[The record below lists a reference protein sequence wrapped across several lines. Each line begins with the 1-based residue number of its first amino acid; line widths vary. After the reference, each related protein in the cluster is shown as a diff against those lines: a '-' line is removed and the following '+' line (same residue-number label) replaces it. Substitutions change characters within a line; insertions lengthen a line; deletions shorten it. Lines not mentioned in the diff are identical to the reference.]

1 MLREFSDGGAL
12 KKRLFCLLSLC
23 FNVVV
28 AAGPAGAEQ
37 HRLFCDSILIGPTRS
52 VVALPPSSDQ
62 RWRVVVSEIGDG
74 GPNFS
79 RADSF
84 AEFINGLN
92 SSQKEAWL
100 STLISHYRRL
110 PKFAAHGTPAFQP
123 GARRLLDRVL
133 SLTAR
138 GDLKILQSLED
149 GLSPR
154 AAYGRYLGEMAKAFQ
169 SPFRA
174 EDIDLILSVLQN
186 YVREEATMGDRG
198 SLVVG
203 GSLIDGRATL
213 TESDL
218 DLGIRGDPSDHHLRG
233 LVQKEIDHVL
243 RTNLPGA
250 KLPVEVHRFSE
261 KDYGRLHPV
270 VFVINADHIEMLIYP
285 PAQEAKNIWALEPS
299 EPKRFIYE

>member
-1 MLREFSDGGAL
+1 M
-12 KKRLFCLLSLC
+12 
-23 FNVVV
+23 N
-28 AAGPAGAEQ
+28 
-37 HRLFCDSILIGPTRS
+37 
-52 VVALPPSSDQ
+52 
-62 RWRVVVSEIGDG
+62 EIGDG

-100 STLISHYRRL
+100 STLIAHYRRL

-123 GARRLLDRVL
+123 GPRRLLDRVL

-138 GDLKILQSLED
+138 SDVKILQSIED

-154 AAYGRYLGEMAKAFQ
+154 AAYGRYLGEMAKAFE

-186 YVREEATMGDRG
+186 YVREEAKLGDRG

-203 GSLIDGRATL
+203 GSFVDGRATL
-213 TESDL
+213 AESDL
-218 DLGIRGDPSDHHLRG
+218 DLGIRSDPSDHHGGG

-261 KDYGRLHPV
+261 KVYGLLHPV

-285 PAQEAKNIWALEPS
+285 PAQEAKNVWTLESS